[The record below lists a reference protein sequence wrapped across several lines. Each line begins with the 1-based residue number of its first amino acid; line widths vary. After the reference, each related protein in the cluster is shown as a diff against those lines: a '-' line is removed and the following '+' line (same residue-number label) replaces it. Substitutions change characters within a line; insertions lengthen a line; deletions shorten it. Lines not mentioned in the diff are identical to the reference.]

1 MTIREIADVAGVSPA
16 AVSIVLNGRKG
27 VSDETRKR
35 IRKVIDETGYT
46 PNPRTK
52 NSSRTVLCIKYLHG
66 GVLVEENEGFISAIV
81 SAMAERCR
89 KEEYTLVQIEARGD
103 MAEWIRGVDFS
114 PYCGAIV
121 IATELPREMYG
132 SLQAIPVPFV
142 SVDNMM
148 PGMHYSCV
156 GIDNRENVHTALAYI
171 HSCGYRRVGYL
182 RSAYHAE
189 NFTARAEAFEK
200 YSREMGFTVR
210 PEDVR
215 EIMATMIGAHED
227 MRKLLEAKPD
237 WELPECFFA
246 DNDTVALGAI
256 KALKEA
262 GCRISEDVAVIGFD
276 NIPYSAI
283 STPTLT
289 TIHVQRDLIGRQAVR
304 QLLYILRDAGFVSA
318 KTSFV
323 GNLVE
328 RGSMNAGQ
336 RHPA

>member
-182 RSAYHAE
+182 R
-189 NFTARAEAFEK
+189 
-200 YSREMGFTVR
+200 
-210 PEDVR
+210 
-215 EIMATMIGAHED
+215 
-227 MRKLLEAKPD
+227 
-237 WELPECFFA
+237 
-246 DNDTVALGAI
+246 
-256 KALKEA
+256 
-262 GCRISEDVAVIGFD
+262 IS
-276 NIPYSAI
+276 S
-283 STPTLT
+283 
-289 TIHVQRDLIGRQAVR
+289 
-304 QLLYILRDAGFVSA
+304 
-318 KTSFV
+318 
-323 GNLVE
+323 
-328 RGSMNAGQ
+328 
-336 RHPA
+336 